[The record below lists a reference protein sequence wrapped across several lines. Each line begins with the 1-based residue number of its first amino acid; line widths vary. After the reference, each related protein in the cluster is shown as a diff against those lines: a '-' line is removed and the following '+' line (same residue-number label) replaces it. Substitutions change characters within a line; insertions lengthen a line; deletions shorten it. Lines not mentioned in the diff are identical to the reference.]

1 MRGIKK
7 SDSPILKGL
16 QIYHNFI
23 REHEGL
29 EGKTPAEVR
38 E

>member
-29 EGKTPAEVR
+29 R
-38 E
+38 ENFVERLRE